1 MRRSSSVRWERS
13 GIGEATASAREA
25 AAEVDDEAGDC
36 VEVEVPKAV
45 EAMQIAAAAPT
56 AARKEEEDEEES

>member
-13 GIGEATASAREA
+13 GIGEATASAREAAAA

-56 AARKEEEDEEES
+56 AARKEES